1 MHTAW
6 PGPAFESTLKTI
18 AYALTPLNFGI
29 YSAPMNIELSA
40 LEERIRQTVELCRR
54 LRDENRDLRQ
64 RLIALE
70 TDRQG
75 LAARMDGARDRLE
88 NLLRQIPE

>member
-1 MHTAW
+1 
-6 PGPAFESTLKTI
+6 
-18 AYALTPLNFGI
+18 
-29 YSAPMNIELSA
+29 MNTELSA
-40 LEERIRQTVELCRR
+40 LEERIRQTAELCQR

-64 RLIALE
+64 RLVALE